1 MNITD
6 DGDSDRRFIVKLS
19 PKAVGKKYSDS
30 FVFKSFRTSLANRHL
45 KLISNKAELKT
56 PNRRPV

>member
-1 MNITD
+1 
-6 DGDSDRRFIVKLS
+6 VKLS